1 MYKECFQRVIEK
13 IVEQEGEKQMTPNDK
28 IQLFEDKR
36 IRTAWDEEKEEWYFS
51 IVDAVAVL
59 TDSSTLKPIGVF

>member
-36 IRTAWDEEKEEWYFS
+36 IRTAWDEEKEEWYS
-51 IVDAVAVL
+51 
-59 TDSSTLKPIGVF
+59 